1 MSDRTVPRPPANS
14 RIRPGLRGLL
24 STYFLVLCLAGAHTG
39 GAVEAEEIGVEEMTS
54 LYTELAAP
62 PCETLPETEN
72 GGAGLKCEGPSGF
85 QLLAHDED
93 ARVSM
98 SVVDHLGEVYPLDFW
113 NVVTRGF
120 SSLGPRVEWRLQG
133 GRPMA
138 LIVRVE
144 AFEDPER
151 PDRTVSYLVVAK
163 VADRKMCVT
172 DRIPP
177 SNNQNLIAREAADSS
192 TDRPCLK
199 AR

>member
-1 MSDRTVPRPPANS
+1 MGYKTIPRPAKLS
-14 RIRPGLRGLL
+14 ELRSSLDRFCLGLIFVG
-24 STYFLVLCLAGAHTG
+24 CLALPFAACGS
-39 GAVEAEEIGVEEMTS
+39 EVEEVTS
-54 LYTELAAP
+54 TYTELSAP

-72 GGAGLKCEGPSGF
+72 GGGGLKCEGPVGF

-93 ARVSM
+93 SRVSI
-98 SVVDHLGEVYPLDFW
+98 SVVDHLDQVHPLKFW
-113 NVVTRGF
+113 DVVTRGF
-120 SSLGPRVEWRLQG
+120 SALGPRVEWRLQG

-144 AFEDPER
+144 AYEDPER

-192 TDRPCLK
+192 TDRACLQFSE
-199 AR
+199 